1 MLTARVVARV
11 EELLRITELLRM
23 AQIVALRP
31 AVSVRTGLS
40 RANFA
45 LVVVRFR
52 ILPVRIRLP
61 ERDMAIFGD
70 FVFDCPIIDVRNI
83 S

>member
-1 MLTARVVARV
+1 MTARVVVRV

-31 AVSVRTGLS
+31 AVSVSTGLS
-40 RANFA
+40 RTSFA
-45 LVVVRFR
+45 LVVVRLW

>member
-1 MLTARVVARV
+1 
-11 EELLRITELLRM
+11 M
-23 AQIVALRP
+23 AQIVSLRP
-31 AVSVRTGLS
+31 AVPVRTGLS
-40 RANFA
+40 CTNFA
-45 LVVVRFR
+45 LVVGLR

-70 FVFDCPIIDVRNI
+70 FIFDCPIIDVRNI